1 MNKWKAPNRWE
12 ISSFDDNPKY
22 TMTIRANVDIDVA
35 LESGVNVWGN
45 PNKWIK
51 TETVTLQMKST
62 PLNRGYMP
70 NSISVEQ
77 NPKLTINQ
85 ALN

>member
-12 ISSFDDNPKY
+12 ISSFNGNPKY

-51 TETVTLQMKST
+51 TETVTVQMKST

-70 NSISVEQ
+70 SSISVEQ